1 MKGIVAASS
10 TALFGVIAFFFY
22 GLKKN
27 KEAEQVK
34 REAAEA
40 RNLAYEKM
48 AEAEAKKQEVAE
60 LEIESDLLKSAS
72 KAAKDIHNAVL
83 KHAERRASD
92 KEMIDGIKDKTM
104 LSEEE
109 KEVAEELS
117 KDPFADSD

>member
-1 MKGIVAASS
+1 MKGIIATLA
-10 TALFGVIAFFFY
+10 TALLGIIAFFFY

-48 AEAEAKKQEVAE
+48 AEAEAEKQESAE
-60 LEIESDLLKSAS
+60 LKIESDLLKSAS
-72 KAAKDIHNAVL
+72 KAAKDIHDAVL
-83 KHAERRASD
+83 KHTEKRAAD
-92 KEMIDGIKDKTM
+92 KEKIDGIKDKTE

-109 KEVAEELS
+109 KKVAEELS
-117 KDPFADSD
+117 KDPFANSD